1 MRGVAAP
8 LPAEALGFTP
18 ASPSRSSSENSA
30 SSPADTW
37 AAGSATGADAFAN
50 RCPGFFGAGAAADS
64 ATGSAPVA
72 VVWSAPA
79 VRVPAA
85 CEPTGAAWLGAG
97 VSSPALNGAPQNGQH
112 CIPSST
118 GCPQNGHSACLE
130 LIDQSFPNKNGA
142 PPSSGAR
149 RRKAHRCTSVLRR
162 AYFSSFSLRFLA
174 TTM

>member
-1 MRGVAAP
+1 MRGAAAP
-8 LPAEALGFTP
+8 LPAEALGLTP
-18 ASPSRSSSENSA
+18 ASPSRLSSENSA
-30 SSPADTW
+30 SSPVGAC
-37 AAGSATGADAFAN
+37 AAGLAAGAAVFAN
-50 RCPGFFGAGAAADS
+50 QRPGFFAADS
-64 ATGSAPVA
+64 AAGSVA
-72 VVWSAPA
+72 CVTTSAASTVPA
-79 VRVPAA
+79 VCDPTPTAA
-85 CEPTGAAWLGAG
+85 
-97 VSSPALNGAPQNGQH
+97 SSPALSGAPQNGQQR
-112 CIPSST
+112 IPSST